1 MYQCGQS
8 MSRNEL
14 IRMVDRLDREGGF
27 ARALGQACLLAD
39 EDNLNRLIQAFPDLL
54 GSIRLVK

>member
-1 MYQCGQS
+1 

-54 GSIRLVK
+54 GRIRLIK

>member
-1 MYQCGQS
+1 

-27 ARALGQACLLAD
+27 ARALGQACLIAD
-39 EDNLNRLIQAFPDLL
+39 EDNLIRLIQAFPDLL

>member
-27 ARALGQACLLAD
+27 ARALGHACLLAD

-54 GSIRLVK
+54 GRIRLIK

>member
-39 EDNLNRLIQAFPDLL
+39 EDNLNRLIQAFPNLL
-54 GSIRLVK
+54 GHIRLVK

>member
-1 MYQCGQS
+1 

-39 EDNLNRLIQAFPDLL
+39 EDNLNRLIQAFTDLL
-54 GSIRLVK
+54 GRIRLIK

>member
-1 MYQCGQS
+1 

-39 EDNLNRLIQAFPDLL
+39 EDNLSRLIQAFPDLL